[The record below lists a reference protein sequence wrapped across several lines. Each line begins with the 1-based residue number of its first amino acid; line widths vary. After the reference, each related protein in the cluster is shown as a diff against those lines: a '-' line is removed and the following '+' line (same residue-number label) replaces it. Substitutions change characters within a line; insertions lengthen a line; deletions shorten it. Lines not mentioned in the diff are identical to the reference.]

1 MPGELGLWVRVQK
14 HLRALLQL
22 ISACTSNSRIL
33 REPAVRKVQ
42 CFSPDLTQSQPEQK
56 HVRDLRTKQASGAIS
71 NFKRSAEQFQ
81 FPEKLQVTETNRQIS
96 LNGIRVAFKVTL
108 NALSPRRTLI
118 SECNVL
124 HILWKKNAGNKI
136 LTLQKNLAYAV
147 KCHKV
152 ALPEG
157 VQNWGFLFMSAL
169 QGGFQQV
176 MPCPYTSCLS

>member
-1 MPGELGLWVRVQK
+1 MLALNSCTVGRVCQITEFTQCSCCSRACTLCFTQGCLEVPGELGLWVRVQK

-56 HVRDLRTKQASGAIS
+56 HVRDLRTKQVSGAIS

-81 FPEKLQVTETNRQIS
+81 FTEKLQVTETNRQIS

-108 NALSPRRTLI
+108 NALSPCRTLI

-124 HILWKKNAGNKI
+124 HVL
-136 LTLQKNLAYAV
+136 
-147 KCHKV
+147 
-152 ALPEG
+152 
-157 VQNWGFLFMSAL
+157 
-169 QGGFQQV
+169 
-176 MPCPYTSCLS
+176 